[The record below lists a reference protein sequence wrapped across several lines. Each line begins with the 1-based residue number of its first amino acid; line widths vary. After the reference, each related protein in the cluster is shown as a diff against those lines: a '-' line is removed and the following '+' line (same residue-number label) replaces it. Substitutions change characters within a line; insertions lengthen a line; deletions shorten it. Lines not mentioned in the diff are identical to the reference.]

1 MSLPD
6 VASEALDFTNIKRR
20 SVAARNYRFKI
31 NPTNSA
37 SFTGSNSAQLEFVL
51 PSNLSGS
58 YTDFSQ
64 MYLKFTVTNTSAAN
78 LDKAAAYGFISRC
91 EMYTAGSQ
99 LCTIN
104 NFNVL
109 AATLMDTDAT
119 IGYKGGFGKVLA
131 GLQSSGSLGEY
142 SGAGGV
148 RTYCIPLILLPFCM
162 QKKLVPLFSLD
173 SLRIR
178 FTFENVDNVYV
189 ASSTATSYT
198 VSDAQLCGYICELS
212 PAAQMQID
220 SMTGGVYNILCP
232 CYSNIQTTMTAG
244 ATAVTSTLGIAVSS
258 LERIL
263 VVHRVAASL
272 NTATKQSLGA
282 RITNGL
288 TNFQFSIDSQLYP
301 QNPILIGNAGAE
313 ACAEHLLSSHSL
325 SDFTNDAH
333 IASQLYMSS
342 LTVGG
347 TANVSTLINPYEG
360 LYSYL
365 QIPATDS
372 TKNTWF
378 NATGDGSLLA
388 ANAAAG
394 AVSTAGSFVASIEL
408 ENSTSAG
415 RSDRLYSGVSTLG
428 SVVQYIGAYS
438 GAVAVAAV
446 IDFFCYYTIMC
457 SLNMKT
463 TGVWAVSV

>member
-1 MSLPD
+1 MSTPD
-6 VASEALDFTNIKRR
+6 ISSEVLNFNAIKRR
-20 SVAARNYRFKI
+20 SVAARNYRVKI
-31 NPTNSA
+31 NPTNSGT
-37 SFTGSNSAQLEFVL
+37 FTGSSSSQLEFVL

-58 YTDFSQ
+58 YIDFSNL
-64 MYLKFTVTNTSAAN
+64 YLKMTVTNTNAAN
-78 LDKAAAYGFISRC
+78 LDKAGAYGFISRV

-99 LCTIN
+99 ICTVN

-119 IGYKGGFGKVLA
+119 IGYKGGFGKVLS
-131 GLQSSGSLGEY
+131 GLQASGSLGEY
-142 SGAGGV
+142 SPAGGV

-162 QKKLVPLFSLD
+162 QKKLIPLFSLD

-178 FTFENVDNVYV
+178 FTFENVDNVFV
-189 ASSTATSYT
+189 AAASAGGYT
-198 VSDAQLCGYICELS
+198 IADAQLCGYVCELS

-220 SMTGGVYNILCP
+220 QMTGGVYNILCP

-244 ATAVTSTLGIAVSS
+244 AAAVTSTLGIAVSS

-263 VVHRVAASL
+263 IVHRVSASINSAA
-272 NTATKQSLGA
+272 KQSIGG

-288 TNFQFSIDSQLYP
+288 SNFQFSIDSQLYP
-301 QNPILIGNAGAE
+301 QNPILVGNAGAE
-313 ACAEHLLSSHSL
+313 AAAEFLLSSGSL
-325 SDFTNDAH
+325 SSFQNDAH

-342 LTVGG
+342 YT
-347 TANVSTLINPYEG
+347 STTQTIVNQYEG
-360 LYSYL
+360 LYGYL
-365 QIPATDS
+365 QIPATDT

-378 NATGDGSLLA
+378 NVSGDGSLLA
-388 ANAAAG
+388 ANAALG
-394 AVSTAGSFVASIEL
+394 AVSTAGSFVAAIEL
-408 ENSTSAG
+408 ENSTSSA
-415 RSDRLYSGVSTLG
+415 RSDLLYSGVSSLG

-438 GAVAVAAV
+438 GAVAAT

-463 TGVWAVSV
+463 TGVWQVSV